1 MGDSPR
7 LSRLAYFAMMPT
19 IIPPITFGP
28 ACNET
33 GNIMRDYVLIE
44 SDPYGQEMLRRE
56 LQSIENET
64 TAAVV
69 GH

>member
-19 IIPPITFGP
+19 IIPPITFEP

-44 SDPYGQEMLRRE
+44 SDPHGQEMLRRE
-56 LQSIENET
+56 L
-64 TAAVV
+64 
-69 GH
+69 